1 MLRNFFILATVT
13 LANKSISEQV
23 GHPNIES
30 NGPFVDQLGL
40 ETGPQGEIKVSSPFN
55 ETSVHG
61 VFAAG
66 DVASQ
71 LRVVPNAIYGGS
83 LVGAGL
89 VAQLLAEKAQTSQ
102 G

>member
-1 MLRNFFILATVT
+1 MFTF
-13 LANKSISEQV
+13 EQV

-30 NGPFVDQLGL
+30 NGPFVEQLGL
-40 ETGPQGEIKVSSPFN
+40 ETGPQGEIKVSAPFN
-55 ETSVHG
+55 ETIVHG

-71 LRVVPNAIYGGS
+71 MRVVPNAIYGGS

-89 VAQLLAEKAQTSQ
+89 VAQLLAEKAQAS
-102 G
+102 